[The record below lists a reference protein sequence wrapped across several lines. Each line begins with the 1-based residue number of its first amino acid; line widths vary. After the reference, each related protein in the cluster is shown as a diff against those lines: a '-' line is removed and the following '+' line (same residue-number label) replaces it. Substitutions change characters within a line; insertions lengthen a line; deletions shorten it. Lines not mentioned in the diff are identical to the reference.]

1 MNIKKIGLT
10 ALAGALVS
18 VSANAAELS
27 VTGGASIGFSGE
39 EKTAKGNGWTMN
51 DGITFAASAEMD
63 NGWTVSTSM
72 LIDSS
77 DGGANDIIDNRSLA
91 INMGDSGTLTF
102 YGDGGSSSIALMD
115 DTTPTAGEES
125 WDDVSGATA
134 HGYAV
139 ASGNSDWF
147 HYSNST
153 LMDNVSIGIDYVP
166 SDGATDIESSSSV
179 TLKYTGIDGLTVGAG
194 MGEDN
199 GEGAGDSKDVTALN
213 VTYAMDAVTIGWS
226 SYENDTNN
234 SGNSTAGATF
244 TGDNTVTAMGIS
256 YAVSDDLSVS
266 LNTSETEL
274 QGMETQE
281 AMGVSASMVVGS
293 MTISANHNSVENVG
307 GTAAKDRTGYALG
320 LSFAF

>member
-77 DGGANDIIDNRSLA
+77 DGGAADIIDNRKLT
-91 INMGDSGTLTF
+91 IDMGDAGSLTF
-102 YGDGGSSSIALMD
+102 NGDGGSSGVALMV
-115 DTTPTAGEES
+115 DTTPTAGEQA
-125 WDDVSGATA
+125 WDDVSNATV
-134 HGYAV
+134 HSYAV

-147 HYSNST
+147 AYTNTS
-153 LMDNVSIGIDYVP
+153 LMDGVTLKLDYVP
-166 SDGATDIESSSSV
+166 SDLAVDIESSTSATVS
-179 TLKYTGIDGLTVGAG
+179 YTGIDGLTIGAG

-199 GEGAGDSKDVTALN
+199 GEGAAAAIDVTVMN
-213 VTYAMDAVTIGWS
+213 ITYAMDAITVGWS
-226 SYENDTNN
+226 SSEEDSNAAN
-234 SGNSTAGATF
+234 SDVTL
-244 TGDNTVTAMGIS
+244 TAMGIS
-256 YAVSDDLSVS
+256 YAVSDDISVS
-266 LNTSETEL
+266 LNSSTHEIEGSSDQDSL
-274 QGMETQE
+274 GI
-281 AMGVSASMVVGS
+281 SASMVVGS
-293 MTISANHNSVENVG
+293 MTLTANHNSVDNVA
-307 GTAAKDRTGYALG
+307 GTEGTDRSGYALG

>member
-1 MNIKKIGLT
+1 
-10 ALAGALVS
+10 
-18 VSANAAELS
+18 
-27 VTGGASIGFSGE
+27 
-39 EKTAKGNGWTMN
+39 
-51 DGITFAASAEMD
+51 
-63 NGWTVSTSM
+63 
-72 LIDSS
+72 
-77 DGGANDIIDNRSLA
+77 
-91 INMGDSGTLTF
+91 
-102 YGDGGSSSIALMD
+102 
-115 DTTPTAGEES
+115 
-125 WDDVSGATA
+125 
-134 HGYAV
+134 
-139 ASGNSDWF
+139 
-147 HYSNST
+147 
-153 LMDNVSIGIDYVP
+153 MDNVSIGIDYVP

-274 QGMETQE
+274 QGLETQE